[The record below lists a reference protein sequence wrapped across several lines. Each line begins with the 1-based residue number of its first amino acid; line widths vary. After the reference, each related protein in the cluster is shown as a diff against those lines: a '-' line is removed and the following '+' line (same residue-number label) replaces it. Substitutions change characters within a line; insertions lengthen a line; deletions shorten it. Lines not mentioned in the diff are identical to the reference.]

1 MSDPTNAQLAAVRV
15 YMRGAAAAEIDAL
28 PQFEKYVQQLE
39 DKFKALKDLGDTK
52 DAIVFLLAIQYLSMW
67 VGDKVCSLEE

>member
-1 MSDPTNAQLAAVRV
+1 MSDPTNAQLAAARV
-15 YMRGAAAAEIDAL
+15 YMRGAAAEIDAL

-52 DAIVFLLAIQYLSMW
+52 GAIAFLLAIQYLSMG

>member
-1 MSDPTNAQLAAVRV
+1 MSDPTNAQLAAARV
-15 YMRGAAAAEIDAL
+15 YMRGAAAEIDAL

-39 DKFKALKDLGDTK
+39 DKFKALKDLGSTK
-52 DAIVFLLAIQYLSMW
+52 DAIAFLLAIQYLSMG

>member
-1 MSDPTNAQLAAVRV
+1 VSDPTNAQLAAARV
-15 YMRGAAAAEIDAL
+15 YMRGAAAEIDAL

-39 DKFKALKDLGDTK
+39 DKFKALKDLGDKK
-52 DAIVFLLAIQYLSMW
+52 DAIAFLLAIQYLSMG

>member
-15 YMRGAAAAEIDAL
+15 YMRGAAAEIDAL

-39 DKFKALKDLGDTK
+39 DKFKTLKDLGDTK
-52 DAIVFLLAIQYLSMW
+52 DAIAFLLAIQYLSMG

>member
-1 MSDPTNAQLAAVRV
+1 MSDTSDAQLAAARV
-15 YMRGAAAAEIDAL
+15 YMRGAAAEIDAL

-39 DKFKALKDLGDTK
+39 DKFKALKDLGNTK
-52 DAIVFLLAIQYLSMW
+52 DAIAFLLAIQYLSMG

>member
-1 MSDPTNAQLAAVRV
+1 MSDPTNAQLAAARV
-15 YMRGAAAAEIDAL
+15 YMRGAAAEIDAL

-39 DKFKALKDLGDTK
+39 DKFKALKDLGNTK
-52 DAIVFLLAIQYLSMW
+52 DAIAFLLAIQYLSMG

>member
-1 MSDPTNAQLAAVRV
+1 MSDPTNAQLTAARV
-15 YMRGAAAAEIDAL
+15 YMRGAAAEIDAL

-39 DKFKALKDLGDTK
+39 DKFKALKDLGDK
-52 DAIVFLLAIQYLSMW
+52 KEAIAFLLAIQYLSMG

>member
-1 MSDPTNAQLAAVRV
+1 MSDTSDAQLAAARV
-15 YMRGAAAAEIDAL
+15 YMRGAAAEIDAL

-39 DKFKALKDLGDTK
+39 DTFKTLKDLGSTK
-52 DAIVFLLAIQYLSMW
+52 DAIAFLLAIQYLSMG

>member
-1 MSDPTNAQLAAVRV
+1 MSDPSNAQLAAARV
-15 YMRGAAAAEIDAL
+15 YMRGAAAEIEAL

-52 DAIVFLLAIQYLSMW
+52 EAIAFLLAIQYLSM
-67 VGDKVCSLEE
+67 GIGEKVCSLEE

>member
-1 MSDPTNAQLAAVRV
+1 MSDPTDAQLAAARV
-15 YMRGAAAAEIDAL
+15 YMRGAAAEIDAL

-39 DKFKALKDLGDTK
+39 DKFKTLKDLGDTK
-52 DAIVFLLAIQYLSMW
+52 DAIAFLLAIQYLSMG

>member
-1 MSDPTNAQLAAVRV
+1 MSDPTNAQLTAARV
-15 YMRGAAAAEIDAL
+15 YMRGAAAEIDAL

-52 DAIVFLLAIQYLSMW
+52 EAIAFLLAIQYLSMG

>member
-1 MSDPTNAQLAAVRV
+1 MSDPTNAQLTAARV
-15 YMRGAAAAEIDAL
+15 YMRGAAAQIDAL

-52 DAIVFLLAIQYLSMW
+52 EAIAFLLAIQYLSMG

>member
-1 MSDPTNAQLAAVRV
+1 MSDPTNAQLAAARV
-15 YMRGAAAAEIDAL
+15 YMRGAAAQIDAL

-39 DKFKALKDLGDTK
+39 DKFKALKDLGDKK
-52 DAIVFLLAIQYLSMW
+52 DAIAFLLAIQYLSMG

>member
-1 MSDPTNAQLAAVRV
+1 MSDPTDAQLAAARV
-15 YMRGAAAAEIDAL
+15 YMRGAAAEIDAL

-52 DAIVFLLAIQYLSMW
+52 EAIAFLLAIQYLSM
-67 VGDKVCSLEE
+67 GIGEKVCSLEK

>member
-1 MSDPTNAQLAAVRV
+1 MSDTTNAQLAAARV
-15 YMRGAAAAEIDAL
+15 YMRGAAAEIDAL

-39 DKFKALKDLGDTK
+39 DKFKALKDLGDKK
-52 DAIVFLLAIQYLSMW
+52 DAIAFLLAIQYLSMG

>member
-1 MSDPTNAQLAAVRV
+1 MIDPTNAQLVAARV
-15 YMRGAAAAEIDAL
+15 YMRGAAAEIDAL

-39 DKFKALKDLGDTK
+39 DKFKALKDLGDKK
-52 DAIVFLLAIQYLSMW
+52 DAIAFLLAIQYLSMG

>member
-1 MSDPTNAQLAAVRV
+1 MSDHTNAQLAAARV
-15 YMRGAAAAEIDAL
+15 YMRGAAAEIDAL

-39 DKFKALKDLGDTK
+39 DKFKTLKDLGDTK
-52 DAIVFLLAIQYLSMW
+52 DAIAFLLAIQYLSMG

>member
-1 MSDPTNAQLAAVRV
+1 MSDTSDAQLSAARV
-15 YMRGAAAAEIDAL
+15 YMRGAAAEIDAL

-39 DKFKALKDLGDTK
+39 DKFKTLKDLGDTK
-52 DAIVFLLAIQYLSMW
+52 DAIAFLLAIQYLSMG